1 MKKTI
6 SVGIAT
12 YNRSKF
18 LKQTVDYIINQNEDS
33 VIEIII
39 VDQTPDKEITDELKA
54 YFGAFNFKIIY
65 IIQTKPEVCRARNT
79 IILNAKGDIIIFFD
93 DDVILGEK
101 CISSHL
107 SAYNYEGIKSCIGHI
122 HHRKPNFNVDSLD
135 ICKPRIGTENS
146 IGDDAALDLNYKGV
160 SISCNQSFDRN
171 ILIELG
177 GFDEN
182 FIGGY
187 YEDADMGLRL
197 KRSGYKIAFH
207 PEAMVVHIKAPQGGL
222 RFEVKQPFSEVERL
236 LSYALFIHRY
246 PTEYGFFESLK
257 SILRAGPFRKV
268 NVVNPINH
276 IKSWRNLLISFIAAY
291 RVKKS
296 VKSIIFKN
304 DQS

>member
-101 CISSHL
+101 CIH
-107 SAYNYEGIKSCIGHI
+107 
-122 HHRKPNFNVDSLD
+122 
-135 ICKPRIGTENS
+135 
-146 IGDDAALDLNYKGV
+146 
-160 SISCNQSFDRN
+160 
-171 ILIELG
+171 
-177 GFDEN
+177 
-182 FIGGY
+182 
-187 YEDADMGLRL
+187 
-197 KRSGYKIAFH
+197 
-207 PEAMVVHIKAPQGGL
+207 
-222 RFEVKQPFSEVERL
+222 
-236 LSYALFIHRY
+236 
-246 PTEYGFFESLK
+246 
-257 SILRAGPFRKV
+257 
-268 NVVNPINH
+268 
-276 IKSWRNLLISFIAAY
+276 
-291 RVKKS
+291 
-296 VKSIIFKN
+296 
-304 DQS
+304 